1 MIKNFLSETLQ
12 TRTSLNDEKNHIH
25 YPRILYP
32 MKIVFKGEG
41 EINIFIQKP
50 RKVVASGSTV
60 KEILKEVVS

>member
-1 MIKNFLSETLQ
+1 MMK
-12 TRTSLNDEKNHIH
+12 KNHIH

>member
-1 MIKNFLSETLQ
+1 
-12 TRTSLNDEKNHIH
+12 
-25 YPRILYP
+25 

-60 KEILKEVVS
+60 KEILKEVVSWRKAIPIQIWIYPEEWSMLEMVSIEI